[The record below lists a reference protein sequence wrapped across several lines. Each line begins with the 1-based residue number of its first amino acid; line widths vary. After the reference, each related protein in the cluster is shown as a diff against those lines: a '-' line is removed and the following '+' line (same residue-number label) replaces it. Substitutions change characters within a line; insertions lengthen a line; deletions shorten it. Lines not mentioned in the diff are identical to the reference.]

1 GARRRMARQ
10 GNASA
15 RLSPARPGPAV
26 QRTGLG
32 VVASLTAVPTL
43 LPRLLLGSATPNGCR
58 DHLRPGCVSSRTFSW
73 VRVRRRRALGL
84 PPRARRLRVT
94 RQAARCAALHR
105 ALGVLAVDARLAFLL
120 GLDRKA
126 RRLALL

>member
-1 GARRRMARQ
+1 
-10 GNASA
+10 
-15 RLSPARPGPAV
+15 
-26 QRTGLG
+26 
-32 VVASLTAVPTL
+32 
-43 LPRLLLGSATPNGCR
+43 
-58 DHLRPGCVSSRTFSW
+58 CVSSRTFSW

-126 RRLALL
+126 RRLALLRLDLPQLLAGDTRRQRADPWTSPCRCHPIPSMETLSTSRSTSSPALLA